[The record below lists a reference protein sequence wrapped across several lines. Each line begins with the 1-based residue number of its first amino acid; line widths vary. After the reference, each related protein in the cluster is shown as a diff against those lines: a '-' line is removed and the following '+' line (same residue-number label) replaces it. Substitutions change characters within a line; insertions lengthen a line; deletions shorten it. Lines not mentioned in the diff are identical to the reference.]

1 MNLKIQ
7 VFSLLFSFFYGILF
21 SFCVNLNYQYLF
33 FKKKIFRILMT
44 FLFLLDMALLYFLI
58 LKFINDG
65 IIHIYFYLMLCVG
78 FYISFPIMK
87 KIRKK

>member
-1 MNLKIQ
+1 M
-7 VFSLLFSFFYGILF
+7 
-21 SFCVNLNYQYLF
+21 NLNYQYLF
-33 FKKKIFRILMT
+33 LKKKIFRVLMT

-58 LKFINDG
+58 IKFINDG
-65 IIHIYFYLMLCVG
+65 IIHIYFYLMISIG

>member
-1 MNLKIQ
+1 
-7 VFSLLFSFFYGILF
+7 
-21 SFCVNLNYQYLF
+21 
-33 FKKKIFRILMT
+33 MT

-58 LKFINDG
+58 IKFINDG
-65 IIHIYFYLMLCVG
+65 IIHIYFYLMISIG